1 MVPCPHCRATSAA
14 ERSASLR
21 WRCAVCGGPIVPSDG
36 SFRRAGGE
44 LASLVGAARSN
55 GMALGWTAAAGV
67 LGVAAMATLLLGLL
81 LWHAAHLA
89 GVLLAVVAG
98 VALALAIGSALR
110 ARARRSEARVK
121 LDEAWSTVAGEIV
134 AARGGDVTAANVAKA
149 LSIDEGYAQTLL
161 SELSAEGRVR
171 VAVRD
176 DAQLSYTPGPTVEA
190 ETSDSSG
197 PSGAPGAR
205 RET

>member
-1 MVPCPHCRATSAA
+1 
-14 ERSASLR
+14 
-21 WRCAVCGGPIVPSDG
+21 
-36 SFRRAGGE
+36 
-44 LASLVGAARSN
+44 
-55 GMALGWTAAAGV
+55 MALGWTAAAGV
-67 LGVAAMATLLLGLL
+67 LGVAAMTTLLLGLL

-98 VALALAIGSALR
+98 VAFALAMGSALR

-121 LDEAWSTVAGEIV
+121 LDEAWSTVAGELV

-149 LSIDEGYAQTLL
+149 LSIDEAYAQTLL

-176 DAQLSYTPGPTVEA
+176 DAQLSYTPAPATAVEA
-190 ETSDSSG
+190 ETSDAGRAGG
-197 PSGAPGAR
+197 PPGAR